1 MLAQDNGGPRRL
13 RELLAAA
20 EPVVA
25 PGAHDALTARLVAQA
40 GFDAVYMTGF
50 GASASLLGQP
60 DVGLLSFA
68 EMIDQA
74 RRLAEAIDV
83 PLIAD
88 ADDGYG
94 NPINV
99 MRTVRAY
106 EAAGVAGLHLEDQLS
121 PKRCGHLE
129 GKQLIA
135 TSEMV
140 EKVHAAVEARRSADL
155 VIIARTDARAVE
167 GLDAALERARRYRD
181 AGADVLF
188 VEAPQSEAEVVA
200 VAQAFPDTPLLFN
213 AVEGGRTPL
222 LELARLRELGFRLV
236 LCPLTALL
244 AGTAAV
250 QQALA
255 RLRESGMPNDDGALS
270 FSGFTDLIGLPE
282 IHRLEARFAPAP
294 GP

>member
-1 MLAQDNGGPRRL
+1 M
-13 RELLAAA
+13 
-20 EPVVA
+20 
-25 PGAHDALTARLVAQA
+25 
-40 GFDAVYMTGF
+40 
-50 GASASLLGQP
+50 
-60 DVGLLSFA
+60 
-68 EMIDQA
+68 
-74 RRLAEAIDV
+74 
-83 PLIAD
+83 
-88 ADDGYG
+88 
-94 NPINV
+94 
-99 MRTVRAY
+99 
-106 EAAGVAGLHLEDQLS
+106 AGLHLEDQLS

-135 TSEMV
+135 ASEMV

-188 VEAPQSEAEVVA
+188 VEAPESEAEVAA

-244 AGTAAV
+244 AATAAV

-255 RLRESGMPNDDGALS
+255 RPASQRDAARRRRAVLL
-270 FSGFTDLIGLPE
+270 GLHRPRRAAGDPAPRSPFRRRARTPGPE
-282 IHRLEARFAPAP
+282 IESRALRAEGSCARRPSALRPTPRPRAKRACRSGLRARGVAQRGGAPESRWRSRHCTSLPPVVAQ
-294 GP
+294 